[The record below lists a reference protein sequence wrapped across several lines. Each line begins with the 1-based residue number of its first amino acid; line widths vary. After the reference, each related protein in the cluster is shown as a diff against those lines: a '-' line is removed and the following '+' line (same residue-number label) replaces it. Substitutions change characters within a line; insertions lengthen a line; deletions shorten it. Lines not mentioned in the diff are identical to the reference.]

1 MITHLIPQL
10 GYLSLVIALGLA
22 LMLAIFPMWGAHRG
36 NVQLMNSATTLA
48 LGVFFFTLLAF
59 LALVYA
65 FVVNDFTVAYVA
77 ANSNSLLPIRYRV
90 TAVWGGHEGSFLLWV
105 FIFSV
110 WMAAVALRSQAI
122 PLIIRARVLGVMGL
136 LSIGFYL
143 FILLLS
149 DPFESLL
156 PYFPVDGRDLN
167 PLLQD
172 VGMIIHPPLL
182 YMGYVGLSVSF
193 AFAIAALLTGKL
205 DSTWAKW
212 SRPWTV
218 AAWTFLT
225 LGITVGSWWAYYELG
240 WGGWWFWDP
249 VENASLMPWLI
260 ATALIHSFAVTEKR
274 GIFKS
279 WTVLL
284 AITGFSLSLVG
295 TFLVRSGIVVSV
307 HAFASDPSRGL
318 FILGFLF
325 FVISCSLV
333 LYAVKATHM
342 KSYVK
347 YTMFSREVFLWG
359 NNIILVLAT
368 IVVLLGTFLPLV
380 HKELGMGSISIGAPF
395 FSEIFSYLL
404 LPFALLLGVTPLM
417 RWKQNKLVTLKKT
430 VVVMLTASIAIGFL
444 WVSLTRSVMDNMAAL
459 GVILAIWVMIATIQS
474 VVSRA
479 NNSKLGWGALAKMTG
494 SEWSMVFGHLGFAVA
509 VVGMSLTSAYSVE
522 KDVRLATGD
531 SIVLAGYD
539 FHLNEVTPIK
549 AENYSGDAA
558 IVEVTYDGEFVAKM
572 IAEKRFYTVQKSVM
586 TEAAVDAGLTR
597 DLFVALGE
605 QFNDGSW
612 ALRIYHK
619 PFIRWIWFGGLFM
632 ALGGICAMSDRRYR
646 AKRKA
651 LIGQPLVDDG
661 LLADGT
667 SPNATA
673 RTQS

>member
-1 MITHLIPQL
+1 MIPQL
-10 GYLSLVIALGLA
+10 GYLCLVIAMGLA
-22 LMLAIFPMWGAHRG
+22 LMLAIFPMWGAKRG
-36 NVQLMNSATTLA
+36 NVQLMNTATSLA
-48 LGVFFFTLLAF
+48 LAVFFFTLLSF

-65 FVVNDFTVAYVA
+65 FVTNDFTVSYVA
-77 ANSNSLLPIRYRV
+77 SNSNSLLPIRYRV

-105 FIFSV
+105 FIYSI

-122 PLIIRARVLGVMGL
+122 PLIIRARVLGVMGMI
-136 LSIGFYL
+136 SIGFYL
-143 FILLLS
+143 FILLMS

-218 AAWTFLT
+218 AAWLFLT

-249 VENASLMPWLI
+249 VENASLMPWLV

-295 TFLVRSGIVVSV
+295 TFLVRSGILVSV
-307 HAFASDPSRGL
+307 HAFATDPSRGL
-318 FILGFLF
+318 FILGFLVV
-325 FVISCSLV
+325 VISASLI
-333 LYAVKATHM
+333 LYAVKATQM

-347 YTMFSREVFLWG
+347 YTLFSREVFLWG
-359 NNIILVLAT
+359 NNIILTMAML
-368 IVVLLGTFLPLV
+368 VVLLGTFMPLI
-380 HKELGMGSISIGAPF
+380 HKEIGLGSISIGAPF
-395 FSEIFSYLL
+395 FSEIFGYLL
-404 LPFALLLGVTPLM
+404 LPFALLLGVTPQM
-417 RWKQNKLVTLKKT
+417 RWKQNKLKTLRKPLIIAAT
-430 VVVMLTASIAIGFL
+430 VSMAIGLL
-444 WVSLTRSVMDNMAAL
+444 WISLTQPVMDNMATL
-459 GVILAIWVMIATIQS
+459 GVILAIWITITTLQS
-474 VVSRA
+474 IHAKAETTKQGWSV
-479 NNSKLGWGALAKMTG
+479 LGKMSG
-494 SEWSMVFGHLGFAVA
+494 SEWSMVWGHLGFAVA
-509 VVGMSLTSAYSVE
+509 IVGMGLTSAYSVE
-522 KDVRLATGD
+522 KDVRMTPGE
-531 SIVLAGYD
+531 SIMLAGHE
-539 FHLNEVTPIK
+539 FHLNQIKNIK
-549 AENYSGDAA
+549 AENYSGYAA
-558 IVEVTYDGEFVAKM
+558 VVEVQKDGQFVAEM
-572 IAEKRFYTVQKSVM
+572 VAEKRFYKVQTSVM

-632 ALGGICAMSDRRYR
+632 AIGGLFAMSDRRYR

-651 LIGQPLVDDG
+651 LIGVDES
-661 LLADGT
+661 AERPVT
-667 SPNATA
+667 NPTA
-673 RTQS
+673 EVTA

>member
-1 MITHLIPQL
+1 MIPQL
-10 GYLSLVIALGLA
+10 GYLSLTIALGLA
-22 LMLAIFPMWGAHRG
+22 VMLAIFPMWGAKRG
-36 NVQLMNSATTLA
+36 NVQLMNTATTLA
-48 LGVFFFTLLAF
+48 LAVFFFTLLSF
-59 LALVYA
+59 LALMYA
-65 FVVNDFTVAYVA
+65 FVTDDFSVAYVA
-77 ANSNSLLPIRYRV
+77 GHSNTLLPTRYKV
-90 TAVWGGHEGSFLLWV
+90 TAIWGGHEGSFLLWV
-105 FIFSV
+105 FIYSI

-122 PLIIRARVLGVMGL
+122 PLLIRARVLGVMGL

-143 FILLLS
+143 FILLMS
-149 DPFESLL
+149 NPFDSLL

-193 AFAIAALLTGKL
+193 AFAIAALMTGKL

-218 AAWTFLT
+218 AAWMFLT

-284 AITGFSLSLVG
+284 AITAFSLSLVG

-318 FILGFLF
+318 FILGFLSV
-325 FVISCSLV
+325 VISASLV

-359 NNIILVLAT
+359 NNIILTVAT
-368 IVVLLGTFLPLV
+368 LVVLLGTFMPMI

-404 LPFALLLGVTPLM
+404 LPFAMLLGITPLM
-417 RWKQNKLVTLKKT
+417 RWKQNKIGALKKRVIIA
-430 VVVMLTASIAIGFL
+430 VVISVAVGFL
-444 WVSLTRSVMDNMAAL
+444 WVSLTRSVMDNMAVL
-459 GVILAIWVMIATIQS
+459 GVILAIWVTISTLQGIHAKANSTKQGWS
-474 VVSRA
+474 V
-479 NNSKLGWGALAKMTG
+479 LAKMSG
-494 SEWSMVFGHLGFAVA
+494 SEWSMVLGHMGFAVA
-509 VVGMSLTSAYSVE
+509 LVGMVLTSAYSVE
-522 KDVRLATGD
+522 KDVRMLPGD
-531 SIVLAGYD
+531 SIELAGYD
-539 FHLNEVTPIK
+539 FQFKKINPIN
-549 AENYSGDAA
+549 AENYSGHAA
-558 IVEVTYDGEFVAKM
+558 VVEVSYDGEKVAHM
-572 IAEKRFYTVQKSVM
+572 VAEKRFYKVQTSVM

-612 ALRIYHK
+612 ALRLYHK

-632 ALGGICAMSDRRYR
+632 ALGGICAMSDKRYR

-651 LIGQPLVDDG
+651 LIGQPLTDAKPVN
-661 LLADGT
+661 L
-667 SPNATA
+667 NAEA
-673 RTQS
+673 QA

>member
-1 MITHLIPQL
+1 MIPQL
-10 GYLSLVIALGLA
+10 GYLALTIALGLA
-22 LMLAIFPMWGAHRG
+22 VMLAIFPMWGARRG
-36 NVQLMNSATTLA
+36 NVQLMNTATTLA
-48 LGVFFFTLLAF
+48 LAVFFFTSLSF

-65 FVVNDFTVAYVA
+65 FVTNDFSVAYVA
-77 ANSNSLLPIRYRV
+77 GHSNSLLPIRYRV
-90 TAVWGGHEGSFLLWV
+90 TGVWGGHEGSFLLWV
-105 FIFSV
+105 FIYSI

-122 PLIIRARVLGVMGL
+122 PLLIRARVLGIMGL
-136 LSIGFYL
+136 VSIGFYL
-143 FILLLS
+143 FTLLMS
-149 DPFESLL
+149 NPFESLL

-218 AAWTFLT
+218 AAWMFLT

-249 VENASLMPWLI
+249 VENASLMPWLV

-274 GIFKS
+274 GVFKS

-284 AITGFSLSLVG
+284 AITAFSLSLVG

-318 FILGFLF
+318 FILGFLCV
-325 FVISCSLV
+325 VITCSLV
-333 LYAVKATHM
+333 LFAVKATHM

-347 YTMFSREVFLWG
+347 YTLFSREVFLWG
-359 NNIILVLAT
+359 NNIILTLAT
-368 IVVLLGTFLPLV
+368 LVVLLGTFLPMV

-404 LPFALLLGVTPLM
+404 FPFAILMGVTPLM
-417 RWKQNKLVTLKKT
+417 RWKQNKLATIRKPLII
-430 VVVMLTASIAIGFL
+430 IATISMAVGFL
-444 WVSLTRSVMDNMAAL
+444 WISLTRSVMDNMAVL
-459 GVILAIWVMIATIQS
+459 GVILAIWIAMTTIQS
-474 VVSRA
+474 VIGRGNKGHDWSAFKR
-479 NNSKLGWGALAKMTG
+479 LTG
-494 SEWSMVFGHLGFAVA
+494 SEWSMVFGHCGFAVA
-509 VVGMSLTSAYSVE
+509 IVGMALTSAYSVE
-522 KDVRLATGD
+522 KDVRMNVGD
-531 SIVLAGYD
+531 NIELAGYN
-539 FHLNEVTPIK
+539 FHLGEIKRIK
-549 AENYSGDAA
+549 AENYSGNAA
-558 IVEVTYDGEFVAKM
+558 VVEVQKEGEFVATM
-572 IAEKRFYTVQKSVM
+572 VAEKRFYTVQTSVM
-586 TEAAVDAGLTR
+586 TEAAVDAGITR

-605 QFNDGSW
+605 QFKDGSW

-619 PFIRWIWFGGLFM
+619 PFIRWIWFGGLFIAFGGVL
-632 ALGGICAMSDRRYR
+632 ALSDRRYR

-651 LIGQPLVDDG
+651 LIGQPLTSDG
-661 LLADGT
+661 ISTTLT
-667 SPNATA
+667 
-673 RTQS
+673 TQEQS